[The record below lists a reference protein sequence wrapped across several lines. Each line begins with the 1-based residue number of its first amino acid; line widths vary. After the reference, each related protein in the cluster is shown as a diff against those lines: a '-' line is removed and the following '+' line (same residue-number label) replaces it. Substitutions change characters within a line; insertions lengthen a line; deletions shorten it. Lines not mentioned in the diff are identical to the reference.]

1 MLPVINKTHEGR
13 LPIKEH
19 MKAGCLLKNK
29 QTNLCIYP
37 QKKKSVGQTISKYK
51 DKIATIE
58 IKALRK
64 NDVII
69 NKVKISM
76 KSNVLMLQQM

>member
-1 MLPVINKTHEGR
+1 MPLVINKTHEGR
-13 LPIKEH
+13 LPIKE
-19 MKAGCLLKNK
+19 
-29 QTNLCIYP
+29 QTNKPMYLSSK
-37 QKKKSVGQTISKYK
+37 KKKSVGQTISKYK

-69 NKVKISM
+69 NKVKIEM